1 VIINKKY
8 LINLGRILVISAIL
22 LAWEVMSRTGV
33 IDPFFVSQPS
43 AIIVDFVVLFTSKEI
58 FKHLKV
64 TLYATLMGLVLGSVS
79 GLVLAFILG
88 RFQFLERVLDP
99 VIFALYGI
107 PKLAL
112 GPLFILWFGLGIE
125 SKVVLSFI
133 WVFFVMYFNAY
144 GGFKDV
150 DSKLVDSIRL
160 MGASEFQVITKV
172 VFPSSLPWILT
183 GLKSGV
189 GVALLG
195 TIVGEYIGS
204 SVGLGNMVMY
214 AGNMFNTTRVFSSI
228 LVMTLMM
235 IILNELVELL
245 ESRVLRWRTSS
256 F

>member
-1 VIINKKY
+1 M
-8 LINLGRILVISAIL
+8 L
-22 LAWEVMSRTGV
+22 EV
-33 IDPFFVSQPS
+33 IDPFFVSRPS
-43 AIIVDFVVLFTSKEI
+43 AIILDFILLFTSKDI
-58 FKHLKV
+58 FPHLGV
-64 TLYATLMGLVLGSVS
+64 TLYATLLGLALGSVS
-79 GLVLAFILG
+79 GLVLAFMLG
-88 RFQFLERVLDP
+88 KFRPLEKVLDP

-150 DSKLVDSIRL
+150 DYRLINSIRL

-172 VFPSSLPWILT
+172 IFPSSLPWILT

-228 LVMTLMM
+228 LAMTLIM
-235 IILNELVELL
+235 IILNELVRLL
-245 ESRVLRWRTSS
+245 ESRVLRWRTNS

>member
-1 VIINKKY
+1 M
-8 LINLGRILVISAIL
+8 GR
-22 LAWEVMSRTGV
+22 
-33 IDPFFVSQPS
+33 IDPFFFSRPS
-43 AIIVDFVVLFTSKEI
+43 AIIVDFVVLFSSKEI
-58 FKHLKV
+58 FPHLGV
-64 TLYATLMGLVLGSVS
+64 TLYATLMGLFLGSSS

-99 VIFALYGI
+99 IIFGLYGI

-125 SKVVLSFI
+125 SKIFLSFI

-150 DSKLVDSIRL
+150 DYRLVNSVRL
-160 MGASEFQVITKV
+160 MGANEFQVITKV

-228 LVMTLMM
+228 LAMTLIM
-235 IILNELVELL
+235 IFLNEIVEFL
-245 ESRVLRWRTSS
+245 EKRLLRWRVKS